1 MVWMIAGRFSHM
13 VSIHFLC
20 PFSARPYPQFL
31 RSGAVDAALPE
42 DWESEMTLQKPPPPL
57 SLSSS
62 EHPVN
67 VCKAAL
73 NLSRISSLSP
83 EDFLFRVRLRVF
95 TLTLG
100 QLAHVF
106 VLAERYFS

>member
-42 DWESEMTLQKPPPPL
+42 DWESEMTLQKPPRLSRSVPRSILLMFVKLLWICPGYPHCPPRIF
-57 SLSSS
+57 SS
-62 EHPVN
+62 E
-67 VCKAAL
+67 
-73 NLSRISSLSP
+73 SGSGSL
-83 EDFLFRVRLRVF
+83 
-95 TLTLG
+95 
-100 QLAHVF
+100 H
-106 VLAERYFS
+106 